1 MKELFTESVFFGVL
15 ISLGSYFLGV
25 WLKEK
30 TKWSL
35 MNPLLVS
42 IIMVIAILLCTG
54 VSYDSYRKEPTSSD
68 ICLHLQQSV
77 LQCLYISKWSC

>member
-35 MNPLLVS
+35 MNPLLVF

-54 VSYDSYRKEPTSSD
+54 VSYDSYMKGANNLSCSAF
-68 ICLHLQQSV
+68 
-77 LQCLYISKWSC
+77 ISASGAVEEKL

>member
-42 IIMVIAILLCTG
+42 IIMVIAILLCT
-54 VSYDSYRKEPTSSD
+54 
-68 ICLHLQQSV
+68 
-77 LQCLYISKWSC
+77 